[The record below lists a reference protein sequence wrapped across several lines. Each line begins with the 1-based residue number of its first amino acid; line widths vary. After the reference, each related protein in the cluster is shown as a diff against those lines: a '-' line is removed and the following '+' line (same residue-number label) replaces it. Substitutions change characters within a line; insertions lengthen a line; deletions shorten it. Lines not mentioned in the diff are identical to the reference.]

1 MEQKKKCSICGK
13 EKYLGKFYK
22 DKYTTLGV
30 SSACRVCKLK
40 PIVAPPNIPI
50 PNLPNEIWKDIKG
63 HIGVYQA
70 SNMGRIKSLY
80 RKSSNG
86 SNLREQLLAQGL
98 NGGGYRMVVLRK
110 AGKSTTKT
118 VHRLIAKTFL
128 DNYSEELE
136 VDHRDRDSLNN
147 LVSNLRMATRKQNS
161 ANMGKASNC
170 SSKFKGV
177 CYHKRDH
184 IWQANINT
192 NKTRKYLGGFETE
205 IEAAE
210 KYDLYAI
217 KLWGDFA
224 LTNKTL
230 GLYNE

>member
-1 MEQKKKCSICGK
+1 MEQEKRCSICGK
-13 EKYLGKFYK
+13 EKYLGEFYK
-22 DKYTTLGV
+22 DKYTRLGV

-40 PIVAPPNIPI
+40 PIIVPPNIPI
-50 PNLPNEIWKDIKG
+50 TNLPNEIWKDIKG

-70 SNMGRIKSLY
+70 SNLGRIKSLY

-86 SNLREQLLAQGL
+86 RNLKERLLSQGL
-98 NGGGYRMVVLRK
+98 NGGGYHMVVLRK
-110 AGKSTTKT
+110 AGKSTSKT
-118 VHRLIAKTFL
+118 VHRLIARTFL

-136 VDHRDRDSLNN
+136 VDHRDRDRLNN

-161 ANMGKASNC
+161 ANMGKALNC

-177 CYHKRDH
+177 CYHKRGRVWEVN
-184 IWQANINT
+184 IRANKI
-192 NKTRKYLGGFETE
+192 RKYLGRFKTE

-217 KLWGDFA
+217 KLGGGICSD
-224 LTNKTL
+224 K
-230 GLYNE
+230 